1 MTKEQGSWKA
11 FLIVLGVLVLIAVAI
26 LFAKKVYVPRSPYPT
41 VTYNNFEF
49 EQIEGMWYVKWQRD
63 GNVYNMGFRYN
74 PKEVENVPV
83 RGALNAT
90 FRRQPFYVTFDP
102 DGDQSNFKYIALG
115 IAELGLNVVRAMD
128 GRIESACTRNV
139 SEACEGHPIVSCD
152 DDDKAVIYFKTM
164 NETRVRLDGNCMTI
178 EGTGLEMLRAVDRVL
193 FHFMNIQ
200 Q

>member
-11 FLIVLGVLVLIAVAI
+11 FLIVLGVLVLMVIAI
-26 LFAKKVYVPRSPYPT
+26 LLVKRVYVPRSPYPT

-74 PKEVENVPV
+74 PKEVEDVPV
-83 RGALNAT
+83 RGGLNAT
-90 FRRQPFYVTFDP
+90 FKRQPFYVTFDP
-102 DGDQSNFKYIALG
+102 DGNQSNFKYIALG

-128 GRIESACTRNV
+128 GQIESACTRNV
-139 SEACEGHPIVSCD
+139 SEACDGHPIVSCD
-152 DDDKAVIYFKTM
+152 DDDKAVIYFKTV

-178 EGTGLEMLRAVDRVL
+178 EGTGLEMLKAVDRVL